1 MKSYEQTNMNTTT
14 AMSQIEKTI
23 DVYLDSDQA
32 ELIGGTYHFSVQPS
46 ISNYYGSKAR
56 CYIKDMSFMNTL
68 MNIRGTTLDRTLTIE
83 VTDVSTGT
91 ALHPDRSHVFPG
103 SRYQSGTQWADA
115 LNEIFFDDPTS
126 ATYAYVQFSWDEFTQ
141 RMNFQCVSGFAVRF
155 FQNSKINLELLKF
168 IGDSGADDY
177 TIQRNSGTST
187 SIIDLNN
194 NLHGIY
200 MVCNEVT
207 PDLVNIGN
215 DKPGKM
221 VRVPV
226 NTGIG
231 GYVYYSQRLPIHRST
246 FDSDTTNKLTIELF
260 DDSETLFNPNRWTA
274 TMTVEFYK
282 KPVNNQ
288 LHTIHNTS
296 RNPPLIRP

>member
-1 MKSYEQTNMNTTT
+1 MKSYEQTSLNTTT
-14 AMSQIEKTI
+14 AMSSIEKTV

-32 ELIGGTYHFSVQPS
+32 ELIGGKYHFLVQPS

-68 MNIRGTTLDRTLTIE
+68 MNIRGSTSERTLNIS
-83 VTDVSTGT
+83 VTDPNGAT
-91 ALHPDRSHVFPG
+91 LPDKFHVFPE
-103 SRYQSGTQWADA
+103 SRHQSGSVWADT
-115 LNEIFFDDPTS
+115 LNDIFGTPGGS
-126 ATYAYVQFSWDEFTQ
+126 QYAYVEFTWDEFTQ
-141 RMNFQCVSGFAVRF
+141 RMNFDCATGYSIRF
-155 FQNSKINLELLKF
+155 FQNEKINLELLKF
-168 IGDSGADDY
+168 VGSDSGGSY
-177 TIQRNSGTST
+177 TNPRSSGTST
-187 SIIDLNN
+187 SVVDLNN
-194 NLHGIY
+194 GLHGIF
-200 MVCNEVT
+200 MVCDEVT
-207 PDLVNIGN
+207 PDLVNIGT

-221 VRVPV
+221 VRIPV

-260 DDSETLFNPNRWTA
+260 DDAERVFNPNRWTA
-274 TMTVEFYK
+274 TLTVEFYK

-288 LHTIHNTS
+288 LHTIHNSS